1 LDLHSSTGEPQ
12 MLIEL
17 ITPLV
22 LATSPIAIIVPE
34 TANYS
39 HGTQMVAMNSA
50 KDVLSMTFNG
60 TRTYDYRG
68 TPNDSDS
75 D

>member
-1 LDLHSSTGEPQ
+1 

-22 LATSPIAIIVPE
+22 LATAPTAIVAAEPVQY
-34 TANYS
+34 N

-50 KDVLSMTFNG
+50 KDIMSYTMNG
-60 TRTYDYRG
+60 TRTYDFQG
-68 TPNDSDS
+68 KPNDADS

>member
-1 LDLHSSTGEPQ
+1 

-22 LATSPIAIIVPE
+22 LATAPTAIVASEPIQY
-34 TANYS
+34 N

-50 KDVLSMTFNG
+50 KDITNYTMNG
-60 TRTYDYRG
+60 TRTYDFQG
-68 TPNDSDS
+68 KPNDSDS

>member
-1 LDLHSSTGEPQ
+1 

-22 LATSPIAIIVPE
+22 LATAPTAIVADAPIQY
-34 TANYS
+34 N
-39 HGTQMVAMNSA
+39 HGTQMVALNSA
-50 KDVLSMTFNG
+50 KDILSYTGSGTQTFDG
-60 TRTYDYRG
+60 YGKPY
-68 TPNDSDS
+68 DSDN

>member
-1 LDLHSSTGEPQ
+1 
-12 MLIEL
+12 MIIEL
-17 ITPLV
+17 ITPLI
-22 LATSPIAIIVPE
+22 LATAPIAITTTEPVQY
-34 TANYS
+34 N

-50 KDVLSMTFNG
+50 KDIISWTSNG

-68 TPNDSDS
+68 QPNDSDN

>member
-1 LDLHSSTGEPQ
+1 

-22 LATSPIAIIVPE
+22 LATAPTAVVASEPIQY
-34 TANYS
+34 N
-39 HGTQMVAMNSA
+39 HGTQMIAMNSA
-50 KDVLSMTFNG
+50 KDIFSYTGNG
-60 TRTYDYRG
+60 TRTYDFQG
-68 TPNDSDS
+68 KPNDSDS

>member
-1 LDLHSSTGEPQ
+1 

-22 LATSPIAIIVPE
+22 LATAPTAIVASEPVQY
-34 TANYS
+34 N

-50 KDVLSMTFNG
+50 KDVLNWTANG
-60 TRTYDYRG
+60 TRTYDFRG
-68 TPNDSDS
+68 QPNDSDN

>member
-1 LDLHSSTGEPQ
+1 

-22 LATSPIAIIVPE
+22 LATAPTAVVASEPIQY
-34 TANYS
+34 N

-50 KDVLSMTFNG
+50 KDILQYTGSG
-60 TRTYDYRG
+60 TQTYDING
-68 TPNDSDS
+68 KPHDSDN

>member
-1 LDLHSSTGEPQ
+1 

-17 ITPLV
+17 ITPLI
-22 LATSPIAIIVPE
+22 LATAPTAVIAAEPVQY
-34 TANYS
+34 N

-50 KDVLSMTFNG
+50 KDVMSYTMGG
-60 TRTYDYRG
+60 TRTYDFRG
-68 TPNDSDS
+68 TPNDSDN

>member
-1 LDLHSSTGEPQ
+1 

-17 ITPLV
+17 ITPLI
-22 LATSPIAIIVPE
+22 LATAPTAVIAAEPVQY
-34 TANYS
+34 N

-50 KDVLSMTFNG
+50 KDVMSYTMNG
-60 TRTYDYRG
+60 TRTFDFRG
-68 TPNDSDS
+68 TPNDSDN

>member
-1 LDLHSSTGEPQ
+1 

-22 LATSPIAIIVPE
+22 LATSPMAIIVPE
-34 TANYS
+34 TATYN

-50 KDVLSMTFNG
+50 KDILSYTANG
-60 TRTYDYRG
+60 TRTYG
-68 TPNDSDS
+68 FNGQPNDSDS

>member
-1 LDLHSSTGEPQ
+1 

-22 LATSPIAIIVPE
+22 LATAPTAIVASEPVQY
-34 TANYS
+34 N
-39 HGTQMVAMNSA
+39 HGTQMIAMNSA
-50 KDVLSMTFNG
+50 KDVLSYTGNG
-60 TRTYDYRG
+60 TRTYDYKG
-68 TPNDSDS
+68 SPNDSDN

>member
-1 LDLHSSTGEPQ
+1 

-22 LATSPIAIIVPE
+22 LATSPMAIIVPE
-34 TANYS
+34 SAIYN

-50 KDVLSMTFNG
+50 KDILSMTLNG
-60 TRTYDYRG
+60 TQTFGGDGRPR
-68 TPNDSDS
+68 DSDT